1 MGTFKGKIDGHE
13 RERAGKPFTV
23 VISIKIVSD
32 KRSQADGV
40 RDLVRYHPFDTVA
53 PRLIEKVGQLVPGDA
68 QSVSRQ
74 AVKLPKHTK
83 L

>member
-1 MGTFKGKIDGHE
+1 ME
-13 RERAGKPFTV
+13 
-23 VISIKIVSD
+23 IVSD

-40 RDLVRYHPFDTVA
+40 RDLVKISPFRHGRGATE
-53 PRLIEKVGQLVPGDA
+53 RGQLVPGDT
-68 QSVSRQ
+68 QPVSRQ